1 MYVHP
6 SVHPSFLLS
15 ICPKESESQQ
25 EGHNGLLEGSEGMP
39 DGSEGLPEGS
49 EGLPEGSK
57 GFLEGPAR
65 RVSAP
70 IRGPAWG
77 GQTDVHMYGPSL
89 LLRRQMVLRI
99 ALGH

>member
-25 EGHNGLLEGSEGMP
+25 EGHNGLLEGSKGMP
-39 DGSEGLPEGS
+39 DGSEGLPEET
-49 EGLPEGSK
+49 EGLPEGSN

-65 RVSAP
+65 RVS
-70 IRGPAWG
+70 GP
-77 GQTDVHMYGPSL
+77 L
-89 LLRRQMVLRI
+89 LLQRQTVLRI
-99 ALGH
+99 AFGH

>member
-6 SVHPSFLLS
+6 FIHPSFLLS

-25 EGHNGLLEGSEGMP
+25 EGHNGLLEGSEG
-39 DGSEGLPEGS
+39 LPEGS

-65 RVSAP
+65 RVSGP
-70 IRGPAWG
+70 IRGPAG
-77 GQTDVHMYGPSL
+77 ED
-89 LLRRQMVLRI
+89 RQMCICTGASSQTGLRI
-99 ALGH
+99 TLGD